1 MTNSKNFFRASAED
15 FTKIPGS
22 PIAYWVGDGVGE
34 AFATLPPLENVAPCK
49 QGIATANNDLF
60 LKRWFEV
67 SFTGIVFDIES
78 QNKVDEMGVKW
89 LPYNKGGEY
98 RKWYGNKEFI
108 INWSNN
114 GEAIRNFVD
123 ENGRPRSAIR
133 NENFFYLPSCTWS
146 DISSS
151 YFGARY
157 SEGGTLFD
165 GSGHSCFPLQ
175 KDVGL
180 VLTLLCSKLSTVFL
194 RIINP
199 TMHFQV
205 GNVAQIPLVNSNE
218 LVEKT

>member
-1 MTNSKNFFRASAED
+1 MAED

-67 SFTGIVFDIES
+67 SFTGIAFDIES
-78 QNKVDEMGVKW
+78 QNKADEMGVKW

-123 ENGRPRSAIR
+123 EK
-133 NENFFYLPSCTWS
+133 E
-146 DISSS
+146 
-151 YFGARY
+151 
-157 SEGGTLFD
+157 
-165 GSGHSCFPLQ
+165 Q
-175 KDVGL
+175 
-180 VLTLLCSKLSTVFL
+180 
-194 RIINP
+194 
-199 TMHFQV
+199 
-205 GNVAQIPLVNSNE
+205 
-218 LVEKT
+218 